1 MKEDIFKKAQAIKA
15 DINHCNANI
24 NVLEKIIDYWEKNN
38 ITLNNDG
45 IKKSEKYEGCFELVE
60 HSTNISVIDNKAGA
74 QIPNLELPI
83 ESLRVALKYHK
94 EQKEKLE
101 KEFENL

>member
-24 NVLEKIIDYWEKNN
+24 DVLEKIIDYWEKNN
-38 ITLNNDG
+38 ITLNNDV
-45 IKKSEKYEGCFELVE
+45 IKKSEKFPGCSELVE
-60 HSTNISVIDNKAGA
+60 HSTNISVLDNKAEA
-74 QIPNLELPI
+74 QISNLELPI
-83 ESLRVALKYHK
+83 ESLRIALKYHK

>member
-1 MKEDIFKKAQAIKA
+1 MKEDIFYKAQDIKS
-15 DINHCNANI
+15 DINNYNANI

-38 ITLNNDG
+38 ITLNNDV
-45 IKKSEKYEGCFELVE
+45 IKKSEKYKGSFEIVQ
-60 HSTNISVIDNKAGA
+60 HTTNISVIDNKAGV

-83 ESLRVALKYHK
+83 EALRIALKYHK

-101 KEFENL
+101 KEFEKL

>member
-1 MKEDIFKKAQAIKA
+1 MKEDIFNKAQRIQS
-15 DINHCNANI
+15 DINHYNTNI
-24 NVLEKIIDYWEKNN
+24 DVLEKIIDYWEKNN
-38 ITLNNDG
+38 ITLNNDVIRQRETG
-45 IKKSEKYEGCFELVE
+45 DFELVQ
-60 HSTNISVIDNKAGA
+60 HCTNISVIDNKANV

-83 ESLRVALKYHK
+83 EALRIALKYHK

>member
-1 MKEDIFKKAQAIKA
+1 MKEDRFEKAQSIKA

-24 NVLEKIIDYWEKNN
+24 NVLEKIINYWEKNG
-38 ITLNNDG
+38 ITLNNDV
-45 IKKSEKYEGCFELVE
+45 IKKSEKFNGCSEIIG
-60 HSTNISVIDNKAGA
+60 HSTNISVVDNKAGA

-83 ESLRVALKYHK
+83 ESLRIALKYHK